1 MNQRMH
7 AALKTDSWEQ
17 GNLIICRRLLPCLAN
32 NMPENTIFMMR
43 FDYHDLCLM
52 LSCHK
57 NIESMIYSTEL
68 A

>member
-17 GNLIICRRLLPCLAN
+17 GNLIICQPPASLFCKKYAG
-32 NMPENTIFMMR
+32 NTIFMMR